1 MPRLSCGTSKPRTSP
16 LTAPSW
22 EFIQAAYVTAHVRI
36 DAEIEL
42 RDIQAAYV
50 TSHLAFLLKLHIQA
64 AYVTAHRVVDTG
76 MDTSYIQAAYV
87 TAHQQPQRR

>member
-1 MPRLSCGTSKPRTSP
+1 MCHFDTVSRASYTPCGSL
-16 LTAPSW
+16 LTK
-22 EFIQAAYVTAHVRI
+22 FIQAAYVTAHVRI